1 VYKIE
6 RKKGI
11 HDRRDEKSASGSN
24 MWIQECLELRRRAEC
39 CPLYADVKDQMIRI
53 DGMLLR

>member
-1 VYKIE
+1 
-6 RKKGI
+6 
-11 HDRRDEKSASGSN
+11 
-24 MWIQECLELRRRAEC
+24 MWIQECPELRRRAEC